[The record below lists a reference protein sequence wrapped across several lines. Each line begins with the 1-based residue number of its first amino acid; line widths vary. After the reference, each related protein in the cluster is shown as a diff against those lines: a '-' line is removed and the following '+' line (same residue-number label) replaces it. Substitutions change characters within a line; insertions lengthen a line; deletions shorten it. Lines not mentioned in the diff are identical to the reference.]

1 MDTKTL
7 LKNILLSLREQGK
20 AHKASALEMHIAL
33 MKCAFGDEE
42 LTKTQFSKL
51 CGIDRG
57 TLRRNASFCFKLP
70 HFNLEEWCKSPQ
82 NDTNRL
88 KMVHSASNIANCT
101 KETER
106 ERESSPRTPF
116 IEREKGKE
124 NLTSSLCDENDD
136 EDVCDST
143 HNTLS
148 PMQRQSIC
156 KHHVTQGNAA
166 VVTPDIAE
174 EANLPRDQVGG
185 KVKIK
190 YETDFTTF
198 VEIYPKRRG
207 LEGAGYFKVRKAWR
221 DCEQKGWTGELI
233 LAAVNIARKTDT
245 WKSQNRRFVPMAIH
259 FLAEER
265 MREFLP
271 DELICQALN
280 LSQEVVGHL
289 RGDVSIPIE
298 TVNLK
303 NPVAFEEFCA
313 LYPKKRGLLDPK
325 EKVEVA
331 KAWQGC
337 EKRGWQPYDIIRAL
351 KEALISK
358 SWTENDGTYIPTAT
372 KFLMEEQMRQFLPIG
387 FKPTGG
393 STLVERPLTEEEAY
407 WTNLENFA

>member
-1 MDTKTL
+1 VAQNAL
-7 LKNILLSLREQGK
+7 NAIQKNVEFIEAYEKVR
-20 AHKASALEMHIAL
+20 IAL
-33 MKCAFGDEE
+33 LNGNPLAMHWQSVG
-42 LTKTQFSKL
+42 
-51 CGIDRG
+51 
-57 TLRRNASFCFKLP
+57 NAL
-70 HFNLEEWCKSPQ
+70 
-82 NDTNRL
+82 
-88 KMVHSASNIANCT
+88 

-124 NLTSSLCDENDD
+124 NLTSSLCDEDDD

-166 VVTPDIAE
+166 VVTPDVAE
-174 EANLPRDQVGG
+174 EANIPRDQVAK

-280 LSQEVVGHL
+280 LSQEVLGHL
-289 RGDVSIPIE
+289 RGDVNIPIE

-337 EKRGWQPYDIIRAL
+337 EKRGWQPYDIVRSL
-351 KEALISK
+351 KEALVSK